1 MVDTIFSNQKS
12 SNPLADLITDETFYL
27 LKDRGLIN
35 EKSVRDYEIRNKF
48 LKLRN
53 KKISATEA
61 INSLRDDYPYLQYD
75 TLRKIVYQIK

>member
-1 MVDTIFSNQKS
+1 MMSTTVPNQNNY
-12 SNPLADLITDETFYL
+12 NPLSDLINDETFSL
-27 LKDRGLIN
+27 LKNRGLIN

>member
-1 MVDTIFSNQKS
+1 MDSTFSNQKC
-12 SNPLADLITDETFYL
+12 SNPLADLITDETFFL

-61 INSLRDDYPYLQYD
+61 ITSLRDEYPYLQYD